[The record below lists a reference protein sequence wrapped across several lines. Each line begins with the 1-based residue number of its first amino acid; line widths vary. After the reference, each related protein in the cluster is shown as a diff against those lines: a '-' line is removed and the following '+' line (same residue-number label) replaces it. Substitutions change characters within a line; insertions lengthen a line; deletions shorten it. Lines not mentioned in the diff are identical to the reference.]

1 MFATSVVIIE
11 VPAMSEPTPVERVRC
26 MHLCCRSMVIYGE
39 DFESD
44 PEYQAG
50 MTEFWC
56 VRTSKNRGPDGED
69 ISMDLCSNPQREC
82 HQEY

>member
-1 MFATSVVIIE
+1 MY
-11 VPAMSEPTPVERVRC
+11 
-26 MHLCCRSMVIYGE
+26 LCCRSMVVYGE

-56 VRTSKNRGPDGED
+56 VRTSKNRGPDGGD
-69 ISMDLCSNPQREC
+69 ISMDLCSNPEREC

>member
-1 MFATSVVIIE
+1 MSDT
-11 VPAMSEPTPVERVRC
+11 PASPYRLRC
-26 MHLCCRSMVIYGE
+26 RNLCCKSMLVYGE

-56 VRTSKNRGPDGED
+56 LETSQSFGPDGGAVSLE
-69 ISMDLCSNPQREC
+69 LCSDPQRPCFREF
-82 HQEY
+82 

>member
-1 MFATSVVIIE
+1 MNEQPPIGRK
-11 VPAMSEPTPVERVRC
+11 PRC
-26 MHLCCRSMVIYGE
+26 IFLSCKSMQVYGE

-56 VRTSKNRGPDGED
+56 NQTSQGMGPDDGAVTLE
-69 ISMDLCSNPQREC
+69 LCSNPERPCFRE
-82 HQEY
+82 Y